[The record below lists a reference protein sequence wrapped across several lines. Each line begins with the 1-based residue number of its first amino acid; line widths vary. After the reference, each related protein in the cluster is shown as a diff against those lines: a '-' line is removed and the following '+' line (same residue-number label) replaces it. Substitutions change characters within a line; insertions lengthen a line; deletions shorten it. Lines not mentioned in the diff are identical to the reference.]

1 MEISRMWGLETDT
14 VPVDIGAFGLVKK
27 GLGKYIETS

>member
-14 VPVDIGAFGLVKK
+14 VPVDIGAFGLVKT
-27 GLGKYIETS
+27 GPGKIH